1 MKRKTK
7 ICAAVLSAVLT
18 LSGTAAYAQSTPP
31 QDDISSTVSETV
43 LEDNRTLTEKGNVT
57 LIDDVSDNENLQF
70 ITVTS
75 KDGNTFYFI
84 IDKGANSE
92 NVYFL
97 NTVDDSDLMALAE
110 SGDVLSGGT
119 SATSS
124 SKDTDKA
131 KEQISDEEPGEPEKE
146 PVTPDEKEV
155 PEKKSD
161 NSFLIILLVLLGLGG
176 AAAYYFKVLL
186 PKKRLSEADDID
198 DYEFVDENDEETVVD
213 DDSDADDEDDTE
225 DEE

>member
-7 ICAAVLSAVLT
+7 IFAAVLSAVLT

-31 QDDISSTVSETV
+31 QNDTSTVSETV
-43 LEDNRTLTEKGNVT
+43 LEDNRTLTEKGNAT

-110 SGDVLSGGT
+110 NGDMLSGGS
-119 SATSS
+119 SAHAS
-124 SKDTDKA
+124 SKETDKE
-131 KEQISDEEPGEPEKE
+131 KDSIFDEEQEETEKE
-146 PVTPDEKEV
+146 SVKPDEKEV

-176 AAAYYFKVLL
+176 AAAYYFKALL
-186 PKKRLSEADDID
+186 PKKKLSEADDID

-213 DDSDADDEDDTE
+213 DDTDADDEEDTE